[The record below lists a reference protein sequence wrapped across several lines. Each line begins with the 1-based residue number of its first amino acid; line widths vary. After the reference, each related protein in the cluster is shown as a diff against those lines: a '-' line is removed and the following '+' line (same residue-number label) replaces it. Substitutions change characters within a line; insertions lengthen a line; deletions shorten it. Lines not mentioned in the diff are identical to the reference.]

1 MKKKSLEDTLEPVNA
16 LIDITDSQLDDQLL
30 ELEKLTTI
38 DSGNSSMTNPP
49 TTSDNLLELL
59 DSSVDLFS
67 SNTFDADWSS
77 AFGSTSSNELPTTI
91 NRNDSLTSS
100 NDFLP
105 SSLLNELLSS
115 TNKSNSSPNSVKEK
129 SNWLDLFAELDPIQ
143 NPDAIGKSSG
153 IEFDRN
159 C

>member
-1 MKKKSLEDTLEPVNA
+1 
-16 LIDITDSQLDDQLL
+16 
-30 ELEKLTTI
+30 
-38 DSGNSSMTNPP
+38 MTNPP
-49 TTSDNLLELL
+49 TASNSGDNLLELL
-59 DSSVDLFS
+59 DSSVDHDKLFFDLLS
-67 SNTFDADWSS
+67 PVNANTTEKNTFDADWSS
-77 AFGSTSSNELPTTI
+77 AFGSTSSTQLPTTI
-91 NRNDSLTSS
+91 NRNDSSLSS

-115 TNKSNSSPNSVKEK
+115 TNKTTSHVKGK

-153 IEFDRN
+153 AEFDRN

>member
-1 MKKKSLEDTLEPVNA
+1 
-16 LIDITDSQLDDQLL
+16 
-30 ELEKLTTI
+30 
-38 DSGNSSMTNPP
+38 MTNPP
-49 TTSDNLLELL
+49 TASNSGDNLLELL
-59 DSSVDLFS
+59 DSSVDHEKLFS
-67 SNTFDADWSS
+67 DLLSPSNLNTTDKNTFDADWSS
-77 AFGSTSSNELPTTI
+77 AFGSTSSTQLPTTI

-115 TNKSNSSPNSVKEK
+115 TNKSNSSTSHVNSK